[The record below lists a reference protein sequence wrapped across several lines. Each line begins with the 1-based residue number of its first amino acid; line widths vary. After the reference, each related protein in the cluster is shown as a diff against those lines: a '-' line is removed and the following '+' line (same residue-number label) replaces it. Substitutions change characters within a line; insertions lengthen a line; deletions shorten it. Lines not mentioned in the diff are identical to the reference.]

1 MNIQTIKTGVLS
13 VCIIAGCALRAA
25 AETLSADQI
34 RQAVIGQSFE
44 AKRMGMTMHIAYSA
58 DGSVRL
64 TSAIMNAD
72 GRWHLHGD
80 QLCVTFESGPRRGT
94 NCSYLTALD
103 GGAVQTSEGLLMR
116 PSR

>member
-1 MNIQTIKTGVLS
+1 MNTQTIKATVLS
-13 VCIIAGCALRAA
+13 VCIVAGCSLSAT

-34 RQAVIGQSFE
+34 RQGVIGQSFE
-44 AKRMGMTMHIAYSA
+44 ARRMGMTMQIAYST

-64 TSAIMNAD
+64 TSAMMNAD
-72 GRWHLHGD
+72 GRWHLDGD
-80 QLCVTFESGPRRGT
+80 QLCVTFETGPRRGT

-116 PSR
+116 PGS